1 MRRGR
6 SAAVVLAG
14 VALLASSC
22 GPSPTVTRV
31 SVSTSG
37 ALGNASS
44 SNPAVSDSGRFV
56 VYYSDATNLVNGDS
70 NGVRDTFFRDR
81 TNGTTLRVMGPNQV
95 QLDRASGSLPFEA
108 SYDGCWDT
116 TLDVNPAISDDGRYV
131 AFHSLARNAVPGVSP
146 ANATICGESV
156 PTPHVFVKDRQ
167 AGTVELVDI
176 GPSGGSGRPVYGID
190 MSADGRYV
198 SFWRDD
204 GLFVRDV
211 VANSTRRANVTSSGA
226 VIDVGYCF
234 GGYDRGGSSCTKPS
248 EFTPSISGDGRFVAF
263 GARGGLLYLWDR
275 TAGHAYQLP
284 QARDDDYVEPEPT
297 CYEDPPGTVA
307 GCDTFWR
314 VREYIEAPLVSADG
328 RRVAYRLMATDC
340 GDWYGGPQICGPTH
354 VDTFVYDRATRE
366 TSTAPDRLTFGPTF
380 SADGKVEAFATL
392 DPRWVVDV
400 FVRAYP

>member
-1 MRRGR
+1 V
-6 SAAVVLAG
+6 AVVAAG
-14 VALLASSC
+14 VALLAASC

-37 ALGNASS
+37 VPGNANSI
-44 SNPAVSDSGRFV
+44 NPGISDNGRFV

-70 NGVRDTFFRDR
+70 NAVRDTFFRDR

-95 QLDRASGSLPFEA
+95 QLNQASGSVPIGVT
-108 SYDGCWDT
+108 YDGCYESSV
-116 TLDVNPAISDDGRYV
+116 DVSPTISNDGRYV
-131 AFHSLARNAVPGVSP
+131 AFHSLATNAVPGVSP
-146 ANATICGESV
+146 ANATVCGESV

-167 AGTVELVDI
+167 TGAVELVDI
-176 GPSGGSGRPVYGID
+176 GPNGGSGRPVYRID

-211 VANSTRRANVTSSGA
+211 VANSTRRANVASSGA
-226 VIDVGYCF
+226 VLDVGYCF
-234 GGYDRGGSSCTKPS
+234 GGYDRIASYCVKPS
-248 EFTPSISGDGRFVAF
+248 EFTPSISADGRFVAF

-284 QARDDDYVEPEPT
+284 QARDEGYVEPEPN

-314 VREYIEAPLVSADG
+314 ENEYIEAPLVSPDG

-340 GDWYGGPQICGPTH
+340 GDYYGGPQMCGATH
-354 VDTFVYDRATRE
+354 VDTFVYDQVTRE
-366 TSTAPDRLTFGPTF
+366 TSPAPDRLTFGPTF
-380 SADGKVEAFATL
+380 SADGKVETLATV